1 MQTINKDIFDIVW
14 GVLARLHSIQRLLQK
29 NDLFPKQKSLN
40 PVHKKSVLFELMLF
54 SVCGFLIDCVS
65 HQFQPQPRAH
75 LLQISGQIQTRLK
88 IKKHWAGIKRFYH
101 AFPLGLD
108 AQQIFLGN
116 LTKHNKVN
124 FRKFT

>member
-1 MQTINKDIFDIVW
+1 MRTINKDIFNIVW

-29 NDLFPKQKSLN
+29 IYLLPRQKSLN

-54 SVCGFLIDCVS
+54 SVYGFLIDCVS

-88 IKKHWAGIKRFYH
+88 IKNTEPI
-101 AFPLGLD
+101 
-108 AQQIFLGN
+108 
-116 LTKHNKVN
+116 
-124 FRKFT
+124 